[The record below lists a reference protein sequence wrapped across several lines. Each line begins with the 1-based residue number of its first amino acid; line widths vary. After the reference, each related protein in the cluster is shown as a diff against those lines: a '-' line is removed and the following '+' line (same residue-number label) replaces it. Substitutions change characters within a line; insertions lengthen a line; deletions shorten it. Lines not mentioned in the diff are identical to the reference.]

1 MKKEEKIFIG
11 ILLLILVIVVGVFI
25 MSGRKDDSKKSEEKL
40 SEEEEKNI
48 IENYGIDVENGDVVI
63 ENGNGG
69 KTIETKKQENST
81 DLVAASG
88 EVKNK
93 YEIKNV
99 KVDVNGNRTSVKG
112 SVKNNTNKE
121 HKIVVQSKFYG
132 NDNKVK
138 GSGNVQIDNI
148 KAGEERTFEIVIMG
162 DMTGFTNKVTVEFT
176 N

>member
-1 MKKEEKIFIG
+1 
-11 ILLLILVIVVGVFI
+11 

-48 IENYGIDVENGDVVI
+48 IENYGIDVGDEAYTGKNIYVENGDVVI